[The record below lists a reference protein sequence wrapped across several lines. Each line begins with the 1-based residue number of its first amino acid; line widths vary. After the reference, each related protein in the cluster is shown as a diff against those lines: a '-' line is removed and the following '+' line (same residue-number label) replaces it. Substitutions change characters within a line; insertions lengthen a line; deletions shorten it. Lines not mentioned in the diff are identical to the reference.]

1 MERLLDLIPKPPK
14 YKINWAKIEN
24 GRLKELFNQ
33 MKATKQN
40 PIWHKE
46 GDVFKHTQMVA
57 WKLVDLDEFKRLDRR
72 LQGELFV
79 AALLHDVGKISETKT
94 VNGNITSVGHDKI
107 GAKKVREILN
117 EEYDINGEPRDNDFI
132 DTVCALV
139 EYHMEFLRW
148 EENDNFEKRIKEIAA
163 VGDRIKDF
171 SLFLLSVFVKADVLG
186 RVCDMETEEENLRKI
201 SITVKTAKR
210 LGWFGFPKDRYK
222 NHNRKIRILCYGDA
236 NTWGF
241 IPNSNHQRYDENTR
255 WTRFLQKKL
264 GKNYEVIEEGLC
276 SRTLCSGRIDIEEER
291 EINGFLTLKS
301 CMDAHDEFDVFI
313 LMLGVN
319 DFKRCY
325 NNTVE
330 DICGFYEKYIEV
342 LKNYRSKVSGEPIKF
357 FILSGTRPLFDS
369 DDKVFDTETRWLQVD
384 DYMMLKHSDIYV
396 SIPPKF
402 DVIGDRL
409 HFTNQDNRIA
419 AEVCYAKIQLLNY

>member
-1 MERLLDLIPKPPK
+1 M
-14 YKINWAKIEN
+14 
-24 GRLKELFNQ
+24 
-33 MKATKQN
+33 
-40 PIWHKE
+40 
-46 GDVFKHTQMVA
+46 
-57 WKLVDLDEFKRLDRR
+57 
-72 LQGELFV
+72 
-79 AALLHDVGKISETKT
+79 
-94 VNGNITSVGHDKI
+94 
-107 GAKKVREILN
+107 
-117 EEYDINGEPRDNDFI
+117 
-132 DTVCALV
+132 
-139 EYHMEFLRW
+139 
-148 EENDNFEKRIKEIAA
+148 
-163 VGDRIKDF
+163 
-171 SLFLLSVFVKADVLG
+171 
-186 RVCDMETEEENLRKI
+186 
-201 SITVKTAKR
+201 
-210 LGWFGFPKDRYK
+210 
-222 NHNRKIRILCYGDA
+222 
-236 NTWGF
+236 
-241 IPNSNHQRYDENTR
+241 
-255 WTRFLQKKL
+255 
-264 GKNYEVIEEGLC
+264 IEEGLC

-330 DICGFYEKYIEV
+330 DICGFYERYIEV

-384 DYMMLKHSDIYV
+384 DYMMSKHSDIYV

-409 HFTNQDNRIA
+409 HFTKQDNRIA